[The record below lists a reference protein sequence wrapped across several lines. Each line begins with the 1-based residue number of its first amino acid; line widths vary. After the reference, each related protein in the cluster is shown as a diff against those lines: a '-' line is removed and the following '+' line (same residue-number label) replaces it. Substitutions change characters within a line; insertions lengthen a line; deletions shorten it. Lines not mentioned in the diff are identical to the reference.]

1 MKKMKVMTRLIVI
14 ILLLASLTS
23 CSMIP
28 SIGDDSEETAQINP
42 LPEAAN
48 KRDKQVTLYFRY
60 ADENMLG
67 GETRSIEVPVN
78 ESIEMT
84 VLKEL
89 LNGPSQDN
97 QELTA
102 LIPENTEIVSVS
114 DTGEYL
120 FVTLSSEFM
129 SQSKIANID
138 PSNEEAY
145 AAATEEMNLSI
156 YSMINTL
163 IELGGFSRVQILVD
177 KNDSGRGERIA
188 LAEIGQESPEAE
200 GASLE
205 PLGWNGSLIL
215 TPENTVNLMLE
226 LMGLRDYDSL
236 YALIAYNDSQNID
249 RVSKEAFI
257 DLMSALESSIEE
269 YNVLPGKVSADGSS
283 VIVPIS
289 FAIKTKSGDTTIRDN
304 IIMRLRLERDLWK
317 VEYSSFSKVF
327 LQ

>member
-1 MKKMKVMTRLIVI
+1 MKVMIRLFVI
-14 ILLLASLTS
+14 ILILASLTS
-23 CSMIP
+23 CSFIP
-28 SIGDDSEETAQINP
+28 VIGDDSEETTQINP

-60 ADENMLG
+60 ADEFMLG

-89 LNGPSQDN
+89 FIGPSQDN
-97 QELTA
+97 QELQS
-102 LIPENTEIVSVS
+102 LIPNSAEIISVS

-120 FVTLSSEFM
+120 FVTLSSEFI
-129 SQSKIANID
+129 SQSKIAHTD
-138 PSNEEAY
+138 PSDEEAY
-145 AAATEEMNLSI
+145 AAATEEMKLSI
-156 YSMINTL
+156 YSMVNTL

-177 KNDSGRGERIA
+177 KNDSGRGERIS
-188 LAEIGQESPEAE
+188 LNEIGQESPEAE

-205 PLGWNGSLIL
+205 PLGWDGSLIL
-215 TPENTVNLMLE
+215 TPENTVSLMLE
-226 LMGLRDYDSL
+226 LLGRRDYESL
-236 YALIAYNDSQNID
+236 YALIAYNDSQDID
-249 RVSKEAFI
+249 RVSKEEFVNI
-257 DLMSALESSIEE
+257 MSGFESSMED
-269 YNVLPGKVSADGSS
+269 YNVMSGKVSADGSS

-289 FAIKTKSGDTTIRDN
+289 FAVKTKSGDTSIKEN